1 MDDGSAFLQIF
12 LINLYGTRY
21 LFLTGLEQQPWV
33 RTQAGLTGAT
43 DTCNFTLKSIPKQP
57 G

>member
-21 LFLTGLEQQPWV
+21 LFLTGLSNRAAALGYDPSWSNW
-33 RTQAGLTGAT
+33 G
-43 DTCNFTLKSIPKQP
+43 D
-57 G
+57 